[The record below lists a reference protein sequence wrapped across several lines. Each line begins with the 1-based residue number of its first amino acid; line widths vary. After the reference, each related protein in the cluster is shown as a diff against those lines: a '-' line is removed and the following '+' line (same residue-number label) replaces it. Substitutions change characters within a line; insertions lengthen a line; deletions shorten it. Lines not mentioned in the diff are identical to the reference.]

1 MARGRARHRVDV
13 ARGRARR
20 GASEAQGA
28 AWRAARR
35 VRRGAGGGRGVAWAV
50 AETGLGF
57 CPTIVGTMS
66 GWTSHR
72 SALWLA
78 CAVGAAAPARAEPAS
93 TAVADPA
100 GGLHVAL
107 DYQVDPALSDC
118 PSAADLSRV
127 IRERLGYDPFVI
139 DALAP
144 HRVKASIDR
153 AATGAEAHVEWLD
166 AEGHSEGERRLGAE
180 GGDCAELGRGLAF
193 AIAVQIQL
201 RASIEAPPPPSKPAP
216 EPPKKPPPARPRTK
230 PRTTTV
236 TAGAGVL
243 GQSGL
248 TPGLS
253 PGLRIFG
260 SLGNA
265 RASIELSTEA
275 GLPSERR
282 APDQTGFTASAL
294 TGKIAPCAHVSI
306 VGFCGLGMLG
316 QLSVR
321 GQGVDRVES
330 PSSLVGGAGARLQV
344 LWPSGSIVGG
354 VLHAE
359 ALVLFTPRTVVVN
372 LTDVWSTAPVVFS
385 AGIDLAAIF
394 R

>member
-1 MARGRARHRVDV
+1 MPGR
-13 ARGRARR
+13 
-20 GASEAQGA
+20 
-28 AWRAARR
+28 
-35 VRRGAGGGRGVAWAV
+35 
-50 AETGLGF
+50 
-57 CPTIVGTMS
+57 M
-66 GWTSHR
+66 SHR

-78 CAVGAAAPARAEPAS
+78 CALAAAAPHASAEQ
-93 TAVADPA
+93 A
-100 GGLHVAL
+100 GGLHVVL
-107 DYQVDPALSDC
+107 DYQVDPTLSDC
-118 PSAADLSRV
+118 PSATDLSRV

-139 DALAP
+139 DAPAR

-201 RASIEAPPPPSKPAP
+201 RASIEAPPPPPKAAP
-216 EPPKKPPPARPRTK
+216 EPTNKPPPARPRAK

-248 TPGLS
+248 TPGFS

-265 RASIELSTEA
+265 AASLELSTEVA
-275 GLPSERR
+275 LPTERR
-282 APDQTGFTASAL
+282 GPDQTGFTASAL
-294 TGKIAPCAHVSI
+294 TGKIAPCAHLSI
-306 VGFCGLGMLG
+306 VGFCGLGMVG

-321 GQGVDRVES
+321 GQGVDRIES

-344 LWPSGSIVGG
+344 LWPARSIVGAL
-354 VLHAE
+354 LHAD
-359 ALVLFTPRTVVVN
+359 ALALFTPRTVLVN
-372 LTDVWSTAPVVFS
+372 QADVWSTAPIVFS

>member
-1 MARGRARHRVDV
+1 
-13 ARGRARR
+13 
-20 GASEAQGA
+20 
-28 AWRAARR
+28 
-35 VRRGAGGGRGVAWAV
+35 
-50 AETGLGF
+50 
-57 CPTIVGTMS
+57 MS
-66 GWTSHR
+66 GRPSHR

-78 CAVGAAAPARAEPAS
+78 CAVAAAATHGSAEP
-93 TAVADPA
+93 V

-107 DYQVDPALSDC
+107 DYQVDPTLSDC
-118 PSAADLSRV
+118 PTASDLSGV
-127 IRERLGYDPFVI
+127 IQERLGYDPFVT
-139 DALAP
+139 DPAAP
-144 HRVKASIDR
+144 HRVKASIER
-153 AATGAEAHVEWLD
+153 ATAGAEAHVEWLD
-166 AEGHSEGERRLGAE
+166 AEGHSEGERRLGAD

-201 RASIEAPPPPSKPAP
+201 RASTEPPPPAKPAP
-216 EPPKKPPPARPRTK
+216 EPPKKTAPRPPRAK

-248 TPGLS
+248 TPGVS

-265 RASIELSTEA
+265 RASVELSTEA
-275 GLPSERR
+275 GLPVERR
-282 APDQTGFTASAL
+282 AADQTGFTASAL

-306 VGFCGLGMLG
+306 VGFCGLGMVG

-321 GQGVDRVES
+321 GRGVDRTAS

-344 LWPSGSIVGG
+344 LWPGDSVVGAL
-354 VLHAE
+354 LHVE
-359 ALVLFTPRTVVVN
+359 ALVLFTPRTVLIN
-372 LTDVWSTAPVVFS
+372 RDEVWSTAPVVFS
-385 AGIDLAAIF
+385 AGIDLEAIF